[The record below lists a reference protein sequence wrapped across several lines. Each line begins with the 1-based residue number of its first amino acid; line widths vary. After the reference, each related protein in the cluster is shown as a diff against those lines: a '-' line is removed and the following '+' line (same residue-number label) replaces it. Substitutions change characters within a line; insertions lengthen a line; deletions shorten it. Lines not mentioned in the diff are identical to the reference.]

1 MDLLTNLPI
10 EIQLVILR
18 LLDVPDILAAR
29 QVSIPCESTLLDID

>member
-10 EIQLVILR
+10 EMQLAILR

-29 QVSIPCESTLLDID
+29 QVSILCESTLFEY